1 MDANC
6 DTHPGDA
13 EAAGAVAG
21 MQETYGR
28 PLPAPGDWVS
38 GSFFG
43 RTFSGSVR
51 HADPAGV
58 IVEVCPEY
66 GSTITVRPCDLEW

>member
-28 PLPAPGDWVS
+28 PLPEVGDWVAGTS
-38 GSFFG
+38 CG
-43 RTFSGSVR
+43 RAFSGEVLQVNPMAVHVLVGPER
-51 HADPAGV
+51 GTYV
-58 IVEVCPEY
+58 IVRRQD
-66 GSTITVRPCDLEW
+66 ID

>member
-58 IVEVCPEY
+58 IVEVDPEH
-66 GSTITVRPCDLEW
+66 GRTITVRPCDLEW